1 MGRAGRRCLAG
12 CQPGRSPRLVPGPG
26 GGAAVLG
33 LPAALISLMKR
44 VLWEGVRVGRVRV
57 REVGLGE
64 ERRHRRAGAGGPQ
77 GPMVQGEGAPGHP
90 SLGGVEQGA
99 GGAAAPKPGVGGV
112 QEGRLVVH
120 DGGAGG
126 GHGGEAAAPGPAILS
141 RCI

>member
-1 MGRAGRRCLAG
+1 MTAVDTQEL
-12 CQPGRSPRLVPGPG
+12 PGAQQWEHRGPG
-26 GGAAVLG
+26 CHGALG
-33 LPAALISLMKR
+33 HQRLPRGYA
-44 VLWEGVRVGRVRV
+44 
-57 REVGLGE
+57 
-64 ERRHRRAGAGGPQ
+64 
-77 GPMVQGEGAPGHP
+77 
-90 SLGGVEQGA
+90 GVEQGA